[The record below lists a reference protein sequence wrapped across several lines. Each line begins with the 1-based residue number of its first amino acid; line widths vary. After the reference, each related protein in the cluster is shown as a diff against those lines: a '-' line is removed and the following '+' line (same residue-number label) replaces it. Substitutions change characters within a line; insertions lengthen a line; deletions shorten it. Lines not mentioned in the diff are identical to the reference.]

1 MPTPSKILTKEDILR
16 AQKVTRSNMAAARY
30 LHVSYNHYKKYA
42 RMFKNDEGVN
52 LLEVHKNQ
60 EGKGIPKF
68 ALKGKDRIPLMDLL
82 EGRVPIE
89 HFDARDI
96 KKRLIIEGL
105 VEEICAKCGFAERRV
120 TDTKVPVILSFKDGN
135 KKNFH
140 LDNIE
145 FLCYNCSFLYAAS
158 PIEEKQAEAM
168 EDYVKTR
175 NDEPDWELDEA
186 HIEHLKS
193 LGLYDD
199 DQEDMSGEEYISKL

>member
-1 MPTPSKILTKEDILR
+1 MARPSKILTKEDILR
-16 AQKVTRSNMAAARY
+16 AQKMTRSNMAAARY

-42 RMFKNDEGVN
+42 KMYKDESGTA

-68 ALKGKDRIPLMDLL
+68 AVAGTDNIPLLDLL

-89 HFDARDI
+89 HFDPRKI
-96 KKRLIIEGL
+96 KARLISEGKL
-105 VEEICAKCGFAERRV
+105 VEICDRCNFSERRI
-120 TDTKVPVILSFKDGN
+120 TDQKIPVILNFKDGN
-135 KKNFH
+135 KKNWH
-140 LDNIE
+140 LDNLE

-175 NDEPDWELDEA
+175 EEEPNWELDEH
-186 HIEHLKS
+186 HIEHLKE
-193 LGLYDD
+193 LGLYDN
-199 DQEDMSGEEYISKL
+199 SKPGEEFISRQ